1 MKRYVLLIMSAVMCM
16 SLAACKKPLNDVID
30 KEISEEIVEE
40 INFEEVD
47 ISDYENDKLYQQ
59 ITYPVV
65 TVKGINIS
73 KSALDDM
80 NKKLKDAAEKF
91 KEANKD
97 DVRLYMD
104 EYYKENGE
112 DAGERFYLHQVEM
125 NIITNSDKY
134 LSITSRT
141 DENLLG
147 AHGTYV
153 IEGWNFDKTT
163 GNRISIFDLV
173 KNKDDL
179 KNYILKWCEDHKE
192 ELSIDETYKDTI
204 DKYFNG
210 EYELAFYIDNEDVLI
225 TFQVYDIAPYAV
237 GPIEIKLDN
246 SLLK

>member
-1 MKRYVLLIMSAVMCM
+1 MKKIYLIIISIMLSMCLI
-16 SLAACKKPLNDVID
+16 SCAKKVENSIL
-30 KEISEEIVEE
+30 EETVED

-59 ITYPVV
+59 ISYPVV
-65 TVKGINIS
+65 TIKGINIS
-73 KSALDDM
+73 KSAIDDM

-91 KEANKD
+91 KKDNKD
-97 DVRLYMD
+97 EVREYMK

-112 DAGERFYLHQVEM
+112 DVEERFYLHQVEM
-125 NIITNSDKY
+125 NVLTNSDNY

-147 AHGTYV
+147 PHGTYI
-153 IEGWNFDKTT
+153 IEGWNFDKKT
-163 GNRISIFDLV
+163 GNKINIFDLV

-179 KNYILKWCEDHKE
+179 KNYIIKWCEDRKE
-192 ELSIDETYKDTI
+192 ELTLDENYKDTI
-204 DKYFNG
+204 EKYFDG
-210 EYELAFYIDNEDVLI
+210 EQELAFYIDNEDVLI

-237 GPIEIKLDN
+237 GPIEIKIDN

>member
-1 MKRYVLLIMSAVMCM
+1 MKKIYLIIISIMLSMCLI
-16 SLAACKKPLNDVID
+16 SCAKKVENSIL
-30 KEISEEIVEE
+30 EETVED

-59 ITYPVV
+59 ISYPVV
-65 TVKGINIS
+65 TIKGINIS
-73 KSALDDM
+73 KSAIDDM

-91 KEANKD
+91 KKDNKD
-97 DVRLYMD
+97 EVREYMK

-112 DAGERFYLHQVEM
+112 DVEERFYLHQVEM
-125 NIITNSDKY
+125 NVLTNSDNY

-147 AHGTYV
+147 PHGTYI
-153 IEGWNFDKTT
+153 IEGWNFDKKT
-163 GNRISIFDLV
+163 GNKINIFDLV

-179 KNYILKWCEDHKE
+179 KNYIIKWCEDRKE
-192 ELSIDETYKDTI
+192 ELTLDENYKDTI

-210 EYELAFYIDNEDVLI
+210 EQELTFYIDNEDVLI

-237 GPIEIKLDN
+237 GPIEIKLDK